1 MINTSNW
8 RISLNSSIVTNVN
21 LDDILLN
28 YQYLA
33 KLAYYKTLLE
43 FEILLKAKPNFLT
56 EPSIK
61 IESDD
66 SVYFSFS
73 FRKNTAF
80 WYQHLIY

>member
-1 MINTSNW
+1 MKS
-8 RISLNSSIVTNVN
+8 VK

-33 KLAYYKTLLE
+33 KLAYYETLVE

-61 IESDD
+61 IESDV
-66 SVYFSFS
+66 SVYFPSPFV
-73 FRKNTAF
+73 KNTAF
-80 WYQHLIY
+80 WYQHFIY